1 MSTPTPRSIVQSII
15 ATIAIVLG
23 ALGLHAA
30 ARYLTKG
37 QQEKEKNIEEQ

>member
-1 MSTPTPRSIVQSII
+1 MATPTPRSIVQSII

-30 ARYLTKG
+30 ALYLTKG
-37 QQEKEKNIEEQ
+37 QQEKEKNTEDQ